1 MKNSNLIVQGISL
14 LLWILAFAG
23 LEIQPDQVANDGYT
37 ALVTQNW
44 PLITIVVI
52 NLIGSIYK
60 WYQTWTTD
68 RPNFVLFLRSPYW
81 WASFANIAFS
91 FAAMQGIVLPADAAL
106 KIVEFAF
113 AGEWWQ
119 LAGYLFPS
127 VIAPIV
133 YWLTNKRKQE
143 INAATTAEKTGLA
156 ESKWQSPK

>member
-1 MKNSNLIVQGISL
+1 MNSNLIVQGISL

-23 LEIQPDQVANDGYT
+23 LEIQPDQVASDGYT

-60 WYQTWTTD
+60 WYQTWKTD
-68 RPNFVLFLRSPYW
+68 KPNFVLFLRSPYW
-81 WASFANIAFS
+81 WVSFLNIVLS
-91 FAAMQGIVLPADAAL
+91 FAAMNGIVVPADAAA

-127 VIAPIV
+127 IIGPVI
-133 YWLTNKRKQE
+133 YWLTNKKQQA
-143 INAATTAEKTGLA
+143 INAKVA
-156 ESKWQSPK
+156 SK